1 MVSRRRF
8 MRATSLFVNL
18 PVAERVGASVL
29 CNIALP
35 FCDSFAIPSLAE
47 PKENG
52 MPTDSRLTVLRL
64 SEDGDSNAF
73 ARDVRAG
80 LVQTPKSL
88 PPKYFYDELG
98 SRLFEAICWL
108 PEYYL
113 TRAESEILQTSAAEI
128 VAAVEGPVRLL
139 ELGSGSAEKT
149 RHLIEALLAK
159 QPELHYLPVD
169 ISDSSLELSSQRL
182 LRLYP
187 GLRITAFAADY
198 FTALQALARRVPADP
213 NCRTVALFLGSNIGN
228 FGRDE
233 SREFLRSVR
242 KLLRPNDGL
251 LLGADLKKSPEILLP
266 AYDDALGV
274 TAAFNLNLLA
284 RINRELGGDFDVRR
298 FRHGAAY
305 NEEPGRVEIRLKSLK
320 QQIIHIRALDL
331 EVHFDEGET
340 IHTEN
345 SYKFDLDQLS
355 ALARDTGFS
364 RAKTWFDDARL
375 FSFNLFVAE
384 ETN

>member
-233 SREFLRSVR
+233 SRQFLHAVR
-242 KLLRPNDGL
+242 KLLRRGDAL
-251 LLGADLKKSPEILLP
+251 LLGADLKKSHDVLIP
-266 AYDDALGV
+266 AYDDSLGV
-274 TAAFNLNLLA
+274 TAAFNLNLLS
-284 RINRELGGDFDVRR
+284 RINRELGGDFDVRKFEHR
-298 FRHGAAY
+298 AIY
-305 NEEPGRVEIRLKSLK
+305 NEEHGRIEMHLASRERQVVR
-320 QQIIHIRALDL
+320 IRALDL
-331 EVHFDEGET
+331 EIRFEEGET
-340 IHTEN
+340 ICTEN
-345 SYKFDLDQLS
+345 SYKFDRDHLS
-355 ALARDTGFS
+355 VLAKDTGFS
-364 RAKTWFDDARL
+364 LTKTWNDSAHL

-384 ETN
+384 